1 MSKDPPFPF
10 DNYEEFSL
18 DNFNDEECIKE
29 FRDEKYDLPILAD
42 TLGIPPVFCCLQRSV
57 FDGMEGL
64 RMLLKRLAYPYRYSD
79 MIPRFGLP
87 VPEKKRDDQCCFRL
101 DLH

>member
-1 MSKDPPFPF
+1 MRKVICPFWQMPSTF
-10 DNYEEFSL
+10 H
-18 DNFNDEECIKE
+18 
-29 FRDEKYDLPILAD
+29 
-42 TLGIPPVFCCLQRSV
+42 V

-79 MIPRFGLP
+79 MIPRFG
-87 VPEKKRDDQCCFRL
+87 EKKRDDQCCFRL

>member
-1 MSKDPPFPF
+1 MRKVICPFWQMP
-10 DNYEEFSL
+10 
-18 DNFNDEECIKE
+18 
-29 FRDEKYDLPILAD
+29 LA
-42 TLGIPPVFCCLQRSV
+42 FHV